1 MSGILKGVDAFL
13 GILKVKT
20 NGARLNIEEINEAIA
35 EAGIAGSTPGNGSVS
50 VRERLDTF
58 IGRHADKATK
68 PLMIEEERN
77 KAAANG
83 GVGAGL
89 ASLVAGCKPDNLHPE
104 TDFGP
109 AFGREIPN
117 QDE

>member
-1 MSGILKGVDAFL
+1 MNV
-13 GILKVKT
+13 
-20 NGARLNIEEINEAIA
+20 EEINEAIA
-35 EAGIAGSTPGNGSVS
+35 EAGIAGSTPRNGSVS

-68 PLMIEEERN
+68 PLTIEVERN

-83 GVGAGL
+83 GVGADL
-89 ASLVAGCKPDNLHPE
+89 ASLVAGCKPDKLHPE